1 MAASLRG
8 NEERRAGLAFHPY
21 LGMGSRVICDE
32 GACFHM
38 CSIHTDLYQCSRKTS
53 VEGMKSDGSLIQIP
67 DRLSYTV

>member
-1 MAASLRG
+1 
-8 NEERRAGLAFHPY
+8 
-21 LGMGSRVICDE
+21 
-32 GACFHM
+32 M